1 LIDHPARGRD
11 IQAGLEN
18 KNPGFGRN
26 RMGFSAISMS
36 ALGIQKAKSRS
47 LSLSLIYRHKKEEEA
62 HETP

>member
-1 LIDHPARGRD
+1 LIILPAVGIFR
-11 IQAGLEN
+11 QAL
-18 KNPGFGRN
+18 KTRNPGFGRN

-47 LSLSLIYRHKKEEEA
+47 LSLSSIYGHKKEEEA